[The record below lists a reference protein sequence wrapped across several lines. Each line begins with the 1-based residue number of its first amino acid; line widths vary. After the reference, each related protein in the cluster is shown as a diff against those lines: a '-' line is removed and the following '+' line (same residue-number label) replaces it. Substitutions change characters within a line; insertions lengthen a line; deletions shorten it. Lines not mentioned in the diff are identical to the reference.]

1 MDVLNIYNYIGG
13 EMVTPIQN
21 QWLDNTEPACGT
33 VYMRV
38 PKSTSEDI
46 DKAVQSALNAS
57 PTWGKMGAEG
67 RAKYLRLI
75 AQGIFNKLDD
85 FVIAESKDT
94 GKPIALARRMDIPR
108 AISNFNFFA
117 DAITQF
123 SSEAH
128 STSDDVINY
137 TLRQPLGVVGCIS
150 PWNLPLYLLTWKIAP
165 ALAAGN
171 CVIAKPSELSPYTAY
186 LLSEVC
192 IEVGLPEG
200 VLNII
205 HGEGIDAG
213 QPLCIHKEVKAISFT
228 GGTSTGR
235 LIASL
240 SAPLFKKLS
249 LELGGKNPAII
260 FNDCDWN
267 KTLHTIVRSSFT
279 NQGQICLCSS
289 RILVQEEIFDRFIE
303 EFTIKTQELSLGDPY
318 NENTQIGA
326 VISEAHMNKVLAFI
340 DQAKQDGG
348 TIHTGGYRVKLDKY
362 PDGWYIAPTII
373 TGLNDQCAINQEEIF
388 GPVVSVMTFKDKQEA
403 LSIANGTAYGLAASV
418 WTTNLNT
425 AHYMSQHLESGIV
438 WVNTWLLRDLRTP
451 FGGVKQSGVGR
462 EGGLDVLRFFTE
474 TKNVCIAFDGT
485 S

>member
-1 MDVLNIYNYIGG
+1 MELLKIYNYIGG
-13 EMVTPIQN
+13 EMVAPTKN
-21 QWLDNTEPACGT
+21 QWLDNAEPACGK

-46 DKAVQSALNAS
+46 DKAVRSAQKAS
-57 PTWGKMGAEG
+57 PFWIKLGAER
-67 RAKYLRLI
+67 RADYLRLI
-75 AQGIFNKLDD
+75 AQGISKKLED

-94 GKPIALARRMDIPR
+94 GKPISLARRMDIPR

-249 LELGGKNPAII
+249 LELGGKNPSII

-388 GPVVSVMTFKDKQEA
+388 GPVVSVMPFKDNQEA
-403 LSIANGTAYGLAASV
+403 LTLANGTAYGLAASV
-418 WTTNLNT
+418 WTTHVNT
-425 AHYMSQHLESGIV
+425 AHFMAQHLDNGIV
-438 WVNTWLLRDLRTP
+438 WINTWLLRDLRTP

-462 EGGLDVLRFFTE
+462 EGGLEVLRFFTE
-474 TKNVCIAFDGT
+474 SKNVCIAFDRL
-485 S
+485 